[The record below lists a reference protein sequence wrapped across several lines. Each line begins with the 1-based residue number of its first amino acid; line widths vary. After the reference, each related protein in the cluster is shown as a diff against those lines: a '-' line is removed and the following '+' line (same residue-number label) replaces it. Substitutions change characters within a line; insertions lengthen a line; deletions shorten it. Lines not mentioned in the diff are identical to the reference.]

1 MGISMRYTRGNPAM
15 GDTNSDNEIE
25 STEEY
30 RGDLPDKFY
39 LSDAD
44 HEKFAIVRDSLELQ
58 LRVGRTLECCSSR
71 MCFYSIRLFCYFTS
85 RRKQSRRVEE
95 GKRELWYN

>member
-1 MGISMRYTRGNPAM
+1 MGISMRYTRGTPAM
-15 GDTNSDNEIE
+15 GDKNSDNEIE

-44 HEKFAIVRDSLELQ
+44 REKFALVRDSLELQ
-58 LRVGRTLECCSSR
+58 LRVSPTLDSSSI
-71 MCFYSIRLFCYFTS
+71 MCFIRFACL
-85 RRKQSRRVEE
+85 
-95 GKRELWYN
+95 